1 MSVEE
6 EDDFEG
12 ELRPGTVVGGYRIVG
27 LLGAGGS
34 GSVYRAQKVGMQL
47 VVALK
52 VMNAEH
58 LDSDSEKQRFA
69 REAEVVK
76 RLEHPHVVRLIDYG
90 HEGALPFLV
99 FPLLEGRT
107 LEQRLRAEGPLD
119 YATTGRFAAQ
129 VLSAL
134 DKAHGM
140 DIAHRDIKPANIY
153 LCRTPIGEIVQIL
166 DFGTAK
172 IAHNPNERMDV
183 TRAGALVGTPRYM
196 APEQVRS
203 EAVGPPADVYAFGL
217 VMAEMLLGHPLVQGG
232 KELDLFVAQGSD
244 RPHVL
249 PDAIKTSP
257 FAAVIERAVAKP
269 LEVRYRLAS
278 QMLADVN
285 AINARLGAGAADP
298 GEADLEATQFV
309 GQMNPFAAAKPNEQA
324 MRLRQAFNKIADK
337 APPSSTRPTP
347 AAQPGPTSTRPSQ
360 PQAGA
365 QPQAQGAQRAHA
377 QQQAYA
383 QQQQAYAQQQQAYA
397 QQQQAYAQQQAYVQ
411 QQQAYAQ
418 QQLQGQPAAAAPAVA
433 AQGSQAQAPASGR
446 PQPPVP
452 PQRSGPPAAP
462 ARASAPGAPPR
473 ASSPGPAPSPAAGPA
488 LDAAPASQ
496 RGLMVSGG
504 ANFAAQAVVAAPIAS
519 RAPVGGGSAEPRGII
534 VNQPAT
540 APAPV
545 ASAQPES
552 IVPGASVP
560 GSAAGPSS
568 SDAAAH
574 AAFSAATLQVTGGGR
589 SGSMVLWIVL
599 GALVVLGG
607 GGAAAYFLLLR

>member
-12 ELRPGTVVGGYRIVG
+12 ELGPGTVVGGYRIVG

-47 VVALK
+47 MVALK

-309 GQMNPFAAAKPNEQA
+309 GQVSPFAAAPNEQA

-337 APPSSTRPTP
+337 APPSSTRPAQ
-347 AAQPGPTSTRPSQ
+347 AAQPGPSSARPSQ
-360 PQAGA
+360 PQAA
-365 QPQAQGAQRAHA
+365 PQPPQAHA
-377 QQQAYA
+377 QPPTQA

-418 QQLQGQPAAAAPAVA
+418 QQLQGQPAAAPPVTAAQRSQPEAPAC
-433 AQGSQAQAPASGR
+433 GR
-446 PQPPVP
+446 AQPP
-452 PQRSGPPAAP
+452 
-462 ARASAPGAPPR
+462 APP
-473 ASSPGPAPSPAAGPA
+473 P
-488 LDAAPASQ
+488 
-496 RGLMVSGG
+496 
-504 ANFAAQAVVAAPIAS
+504 
-519 RAPVGGGSAEPRGII
+519 
-534 VNQPAT
+534 
-540 APAPV
+540 
-545 ASAQPES
+545 
-552 IVPGASVP
+552 
-560 GSAAGPSS
+560 
-568 SDAAAH
+568 
-574 AAFSAATLQVTGGGR
+574 
-589 SGSMVLWIVL
+589 
-599 GALVVLGG
+599 
-607 GGAAAYFLLLR
+607 